1 MAATSLNLLRYFYG
15 GGERA
20 PRRASKEALC
30 LLLRRVSSPSRRHC
44 CSARGGTAAA
54 KEQSC
59 LRSSDL
65 VAIEYAD
72 LNLPNKASEVTLCSF
87 SFSFF
92 LLPLPILIFYVFDKI
107 CSWDCRSWV
116 MSEYGNMSTLSVPLS
131 LYVIHWEV
139 FSFTN
144 KQYPI
149 TKM

>member
-1 MAATSLNLLRYFYG
+1 MATSSLNLLRYFYG

-30 LLLRRVSSPSRRHC
+30 SLLRRISSSPRRHC
-44 CSARGGTAAA
+44 CCARVGTAAA

-87 SFSFF
+87 FS
-92 LLPLPILIFYVFDKI
+92 LPLPILIFYVFDKI